1 MNKDELRKQFGTD
14 EDIKVLMKHN
24 SLVKAK
30 YNLTLVQNRVF
41 ELLLYKFQKEK
52 DGILSCEIHRSEFK
66 NLIGKEKDKTI
77 KGMSDLLE
85 SLRLKE
91 ILIAEKIKGKDKYKW
106 HRFGLINGST
116 YDEDTDIFT
125 VKATEEIYALIQ
137 NYYDKREGHTPINL
151 IVKLGMNNYYAQR
164 LYDLLRVW
172 SGTKQIINYEVEEL
186 KALLQIEEKYN
197 LYADFKRRVILP
209 AIKELN
215 DTGYFLIDI
224 KENKV
229 GRKVE
234 SIDFIVKDLDK
245 RKYFTKDIEV
255 IKNIQNPSVVE
266 ECAVTIDAVGTEPT
280 TFGINESKK
289 KVLSKDITGL
299 KPSVSDF
306 IVPDESLFTKGTL
319 RSFKKDFK
327 GIDFKNEYMERAFD
341 DAVMITLDRDDVE
354 IIKATSYKFFKS
366 TLNNKV
372 DEYRLEEQADLKHKK
387 ELDKYW

>member
-14 EDIKVLMKHN
+14 DDIKILMKHN

-52 DGILSCEIHRSEFK
+52 DGILSCDIHRSELRY
-66 NLIGKEKDKTI
+66 LIGKEKNKTI
-77 KGMSDLLE
+77 KGVSDLLE
-85 SLRLKE
+85 SLRVKE
-91 ILIAEKIKGKDKYKW
+91 ILIAEKIKSKDKYKW

-116 YDEDTDIFT
+116 YNEDTDIFT
-125 VKATEEIYALIQ
+125 VKATEEIYTLIQ

-186 KALLQIEEKYN
+186 KELLQIEEKYN
-197 LYADFKRRVILP
+197 LYGDFKRRVIVP

-215 DTGYFLIDI
+215 ETGYFEIHI

-229 GRKVE
+229 GRKVD

-245 RKYFTKDIEV
+245 RKYFDKDVGIV
-255 IKNIQNPSVVE
+255 KGLSQKSVVE
-266 ECAVTIDAVGTEPT
+266 EFSVTKEQSILDDIKIDLY
-280 TFGINESKK
+280 I
-289 KVLSKDITGL
+289 
-299 KPSVSDF
+299 
-306 IVPDESLFTKGTL
+306 PDKGVFTKGTL

-327 GIDFKNEYMERAFD
+327 GIDFKNEYILRAFD
-341 DAVMITLDRDDVE
+341 DAIMITFDRDDVE
-354 IIKATSYKFFKS
+354 NIKATSYNFFKVC
-366 TLNNKV
+366 LENKII
-372 DEYRLEEQADLKHKK
+372 EYEKEEQDEFAHKV
-387 ELDKYW
+387 ELDNFW

>member
-1 MNKDELRKQFGTD
+1 MDREELRNHFGTD

-52 DGILSCEIHRSEFK
+52 DGILSCEIHRNELR

-77 KGMSDLLE
+77 KGVSDLLE

-91 ILIAEKIKGKDKYKW
+91 ILIAEKIKDKDKYKW

-116 YDEDTDIFT
+116 YDEDRDTFI
-125 VKATEEIYALIQ
+125 VKATEEIYTLIQ

-172 SGTKQIINYEVEEL
+172 SGTKQVINYEVSEL
-186 KALLQIEEKYN
+186 KDLLQIEEKYN
-197 LYADFKRRVILP
+197 LYGDFKRRVILP

-215 DTGYFLIDI
+215 ETGYFEIEI

-234 SIDFIVKDLDK
+234 SIDFYVKDLDK
-245 RKYFTKDIEV
+245 RKYFSKEEIIKEIPSIVLEDVAITSSGDDSDNKEEIILKEKITINQESTQDETYKKIEH
-255 IKNIQNPSVVE
+255 
-266 ECAVTIDAVGTEPT
+266 
-280 TFGINESKK
+280 F
-289 KVLSKDITGL
+289 
-299 KPSVSDF
+299 
-306 IVPDESLFTKGTL
+306 VPDETIFTKGTL

-327 GIDFKNEYMERAFD
+327 DIDFKNEYMERAFD

-354 IIKATSYKFFKS
+354 TIKAASYKFFKG
-366 TLNNKV
+366 TLDNKII
-372 DEYRLEEQADLKHKK
+372 EYKLEEKEDLDHKR
-387 ELDKYW
+387 EMDTFW

>member
-1 MNKDELRKQFGTD
+1 MDREELRNHFGTD

-52 DGILSCEIHRSEFK
+52 DGILSCEIHRNELR

-77 KGMSDLLE
+77 KGVSDLLE

-91 ILIAEKIKGKDKYKW
+91 ILIAEKIKDKDKYKW

-116 YDEDTDIFT
+116 YDEDRDTFI
-125 VKATEEIYALIQ
+125 VKATEEIYTLIQ

-172 SGTKQIINYEVEEL
+172 SGTKQVINYEVSEL
-186 KALLQIEEKYN
+186 KDLLQIEEKYN
-197 LYADFKRRVILP
+197 LYGDFKRRVILP

-215 DTGYFLIDI
+215 ETGYFEIEI

-234 SIDFIVKDLDK
+234 SIDFYVKDLDK
-245 RKYFTKDIEV
+245 RKYFSKEEIIKEIPSIVLEDVAITSSADENDNKEEV
-255 IKNIQNPSVVE
+255 ILKE
-266 ECAVTIDAVGTEPT
+266 KLTI
-280 TFGINESKK
+280 NQESTQDETYKK
-289 KVLSKDITGL
+289 IEH
-299 KPSVSDF
+299 F
-306 IVPDESLFTKGTL
+306 VPDETIFTKGTL

-327 GIDFKNEYMERAFD
+327 DIDFKNEYMERAFD

-354 IIKATSYKFFKS
+354 TIKAASYKFFKG
-366 TLNNKV
+366 TLDNKII
-372 DEYRLEEQADLKHKK
+372 EYKLEEKEDLDHKR
-387 ELDKYW
+387 EMDTFW